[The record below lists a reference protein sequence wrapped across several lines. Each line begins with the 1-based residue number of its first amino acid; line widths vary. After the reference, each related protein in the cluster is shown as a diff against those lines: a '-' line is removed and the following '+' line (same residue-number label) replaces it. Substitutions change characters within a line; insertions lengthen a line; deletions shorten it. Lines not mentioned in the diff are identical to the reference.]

1 MDTARRPSPPDA
13 AATVSK
19 ARAAIAGGVAAGVAL
34 GMVELAAGVLPDV
47 PSFVVA
53 IGDAVIDWSPGW
65 FVRFGVE
72 NLQANDKPGL
82 LLGIVVVSL
91 LIGVSLGLLA
101 RRRFGAAVAGFAV
114 FGLLGVAAAARLPLT
129 STAWS
134 LGAAVVGVGAGVGAL
149 WVLLRV
155 GTDAPPATA
164 AHPTSARAAVDEAL
178 GRRTFLVAAGGF
190 ALLAG
195 MTALVGRKLLDSAA
209 TVADRLGV
217 PLPRPA
223 TPAAPVPAGA
233 ALAIDGLSPL
243 VVPNDDFYR
252 IDIQLSVPHY
262 SAQNWKVKV
271 SGGVDAPYELTYQEL
286 LAMPMV
292 EEYVTL
298 ACVSNEVGGPLV
310 GNALWL
316 GVPLAD
322 VLARA
327 KPQADADQIVAR
339 SIDGFTTGMPTA
351 TALDGRTALV
361 AVGMNGQPLP
371 DAHGYPIRLVVAGLY
386 GYVSATKWLTEL
398 QLTKF
403 SAFDPY
409 WVELGWDAMAPVL
422 VESRIDVP
430 ANGRRVAVGRQVV
443 AGVAWAP
450 VDGISRVEVQ
460 VDDGAWADATLADA
474 ISASTWRQWT
484 YPWDATA
491 GRHVLRV
498 RATNGAGVVQ
508 TADQREPFPNAATG
522 YHQIVV
528 TAS

>member
-1 MDTARRPSPPDA
+1 MAGVAPVA
-13 AATVSK
+13 K
-19 ARAAIAGGVAAGVAL
+19 GRAALAGAVAAGVAL
-34 GMVELAAGVLPDV
+34 GMVELAAGVLPNV

-53 IGDAVIDWSPGW
+53 IGDVVIDWSPGW

-82 LLGIVVVSL
+82 IFGIVVASL
-91 LIGVSLGLLA
+91 LIGVNLGLLA
-101 RRRFGAAVAGFAV
+101 RRHFGAAAAGFVV
-114 FGLLGVAAAARLPLT
+114 FGILGVAAANRLPLT
-129 STAWS
+129 STAWA
-134 LGAAVVGVGAGVGAL
+134 LVAAIVGVAAGIGSL
-149 WVLLRV
+149 RVLLTV
-155 GTDAPPATA
+155 ATEAPPAST
-164 AHPTSARAAVDEAL
+164 RAAVDDAL
-178 GRRTFLVAAGGF
+178 GRRTFLVAAGGL

-209 TVADRLGV
+209 SAADRLGIA
-217 PLPRPA
+217 LPRPA

-233 ALAIDGLSPL
+233 AVAVDGLSPL
-243 VVPNDDFYR
+243 VSPNDDFYR
-252 IDIQLSVPHY
+252 IDIELSVPHY
-262 SAQNWKVKV
+262 SATNWKLAVT
-271 SGGVDAPYELTYQEL
+271 GEVDAPYQLTYDEL

-292 EEYVTL
+292 EEYVTM
-298 ACVSNEVGGPLV
+298 ACVSNEVGGPLI

-327 KPQADADQIVAR
+327 KPHAGADQIVGR
-339 SIDGFTTGMPTA
+339 SIDGFTVGMPTA
-351 TALDGRTALV
+351 VALDGRTALI

-371 DAHGYPIRLVVAGLY
+371 DAHGYPMRLVVAGLY

-398 QLTKF
+398 HLTKF

-430 ANGRRVAVGRQVV
+430 LNGRRVAAGRQVV

-460 VDDGAWADATLADA
+460 IDDGAWADATLADA
-474 ISASTWRQWT
+474 INASTWRQWT
-484 YPWDATA
+484 FPWDATT
-491 GRHVLRV
+491 GRHRVRV

-508 TADQREPFPNAATG
+508 TADQHEPFPNAATG

-528 TAS
+528 TVA

>member
-1 MDTARRPSPPDA
+1 MDTASRVDA
-13 AATVSK
+13 TEGANTASK
-19 ARAAIAGGVAAGVAL
+19 GRAALAGAIAAGVAL
-34 GMVELAAGVLPDV
+34 GVIELAAGWFPDV

-91 LIGVSLGLLA
+91 LIGVNLGLLA
-101 RRRFGAAVAGFAV
+101 RRRFGAAAAGFAV
-114 FGLLGVAAAARLPLT
+114 FGLLGVAAADRLPLT
-129 STAWS
+129 SMAWS
-134 LGAAVVGVGAGVGAL
+134 LLAAIVGVAAGVGTL
-149 WVLLRV
+149 RLLLTV
-155 GTDAPPATA
+155 ATDAPPG
-164 AHPTSARAAVDEAL
+164 SARANVDDAL
-178 GRRTFLVAAGGF
+178 GRRSFLVAAGGF
-190 ALLAG
+190 TVLAAV
-195 MTALVGRKLLDSAA
+195 TAVVGRRLLDTVA
-209 TVADRLGV
+209 TAADRLGIA
-217 PLPRPA
+217 LPRPT
-223 TPAAPVPAGA
+223 TPAPPVPAGA
-233 ALAIDGLSPL
+233 ALAVDGITPL
-243 VVPNDDFYR
+243 VSPNDGFYR
-252 IDIQLSVPHY
+252 IDIELSVPHY
-262 SAQNWKVKV
+262 GAQDWKLRVT
-271 SGGVDAPYELTYQEL
+271 GDVDAPYELTYAEL
-286 LAMPMV
+286 LGMPMV

-327 KPQADADQIVAR
+327 GPHAGADQIVGR

-351 TALDGRTALV
+351 TALDGRTALI
-361 AVGMNGQPLP
+361 AVGMNGEPLP
-371 DAHGYPIRLVVAGLY
+371 DAHGFPMRLVVAGLY

-398 QLTKF
+398 QLTQF

-430 ANGRRVAVGRQVV
+430 GNGRKVSAGRQVV

-450 VDGISRVEVQ
+450 VAGISRVEVQ
-460 VDDGAWADATLADA
+460 IDDGAWADATLADA
-474 ISASTWRQWT
+474 ISPATWRQWT
-484 YPWDATA
+484 LPWDAVA
-491 GRHVLRV
+491 GRHVVRV
-498 RATNGAGVVQ
+498 RATDGAGTVQ

-522 YHQIVV
+522 YHQIAVNV
-528 TAS
+528 T